1 MLRVGGLLAG
11 CCFWAARLAPV
22 HFYHSTPH
30 THYGSPTLHTRLF
43 PSRSPTPAAAS
54 SSIDSTLTVAV
65 TSRCPSLV
73 IAVGSP
79 SLCLPASPAM
89 SLLLSKGA
97 FRRAYGTPAAEY
109 TDSDTSG
116 QPVVQVLE
124 LKSIKNQNE
133 RFRLVLN
140 DGEFYQQAML
150 GSQMNELVKR
160 EEVRPGT
167 ICKLNSFICQAMG
180 AKRVLILLSLTPIG
194 QGTVEPIGAPH
205 NIEEHMDKLRA
216 AGAQGAANTASIT
229 PLPPS
234 AIKAPVAGYLQK
246 QQAGSTAFGP
256 SSSITPA
263 SSASHP
269 LQFHPISS
277 LNPYQNRW
285 TIKARVTAKSDV
297 RTWHNTRGEGKL
309 FSVDLL
315 DAQGGQI
322 RATMFNDAVDK
333 FYPLLSIDGVYTIS
347 KGLLKPANK
356 KFSLLPNDY
365 ELTLNSDADIQ
376 FVEDDAS
383 IEQQRFNFQS
393 IEQIGHK
400 QENEFADVIGIVQ
413 SVSPIS
419 HITSK
424 TTQKELTKRTV
435 MLCDDTQLSIELTLW
450 GEQAER
456 YNEGVL
462 DSHPVMAVK
471 NVKISN
477 FGGKTLSTTFNSQI
491 FLSPTDRAEAVRLQQ
506 WWAAQGGHTQFTAL
520 SQRMG
525 GTGGGSINASE
536 ARRPLSDIKDEH
548 LGNAVDEKGDT
559 KADYLLVKA
568 TVTKI
573 GHDFPKPP
581 WYNACVKCNRKVN
594 GSPGEWNCENCSQ
607 VYERCEQ
614 RYILSL
620 LVADPSSG
628 VWLHAFNDQAAL
640 IVGVQASDVNTL
652 HAAGDEVSF
661 NKLFDERLF
670 GQYLMKLKVKVEMQM
685 EQKKQR
691 ITVIAVQPIDY
702 RSESKFMLAEIE
714 KM

>member
-1 MLRVGGLLAG
+1 MSYTLSTGCLRKA
-11 CCFWAARLAPV
+11 
-22 HFYHSTPH
+22 
-30 THYGSPTLHTRLF
+30 YG
-43 PSRSPTPAAAS
+43 
-54 SSIDSTLTVAV
+54 
-65 TSRCPSLV
+65 
-73 IAVGSP
+73 AVGSE
-79 SLCLPASPAM
+79 M
-89 SLLLSKGA
+89 G
-97 FRRAYGTPAAEY
+97 
-109 TDSDTSG
+109 DSDTSG

-124 LKSIKNQNE
+124 LKLIKNQTE

-150 GSQMNELVKR
+150 ASQLNELVKR
-160 EEVRPGT
+160 DEVRPGT

-180 AKRVLILLSLTPIG
+180 AKRILIVLQLTAIG
-194 QGTVEPIGAPH
+194 HGPAAAIGEPT
-205 NIEEHMDKLRA
+205 NIEEHMDKIRA
-216 AGAQGAANTASIT
+216 AATAGAPTSAAIT

-234 AIKAPVAGYLQK
+234 AIKPPVAGYLQK
-246 QQAGSTAFGP
+246 QQPTASTAFGP
-256 SSSITPA
+256 SSSIAPA
-263 SSASHP
+263 SSASSASVP

-285 TIKARVTAKSDV
+285 TIKARVTAKSDM

-333 FYPLLSIDGVYTIS
+333 FFPLLAVDGVYSVS
-347 KGLLKPANK
+347 KGVLKPANK
-356 KFSLLPNDY
+356 KFNLLPNDY
-365 ELTLNSDADIQ
+365 ELTLNADADIQ

-413 SVSPIS
+413 SVQPLS

-424 TTQKELTKRTV
+424 ATQKELTKRAV

-450 GEQAER
+450 GEQAEK

-462 DSHPVMAVK
+462 DSHPVLAIK
-471 NVKISN
+471 NCKISN

-491 FLSPTDRAEAVRLQQ
+491 FLNPHDRPEAVRLQQ

-525 GTGGGSINASE
+525 GTGGGSINPTE
-536 ARRPLSDIKDEH
+536 ARRALSDIKDEH
-548 LGNAVDEKGDT
+548 LGNSLDEKGDT

-568 TVTKI
+568 TVTKL

-581 WYNACVKCNRKVN
+581 WYNACTKCNRKVT
-594 GSPGEWNCENCSQ
+594 GSAGRVALRELRADVRAVRAALHTVAAGGRPVGRSVAARVQRPGGADSGRAGGGRQHAARGGRRGQLQQGVRRPAVHAVPHEAEGEGGDADGAEEAARHARRRAAHRLQDGEQAAAGGDRQDVSGQWRPLNCEGRTPALWNSCYCSPA
-607 VYERCEQ
+607 VLRVTP
-614 RYILSL
+614 
-620 LVADPSSG
+620 VAAVLREST
-628 VWLHAFNDQAAL
+628 VQLNAIQAA
-640 IVGVQASDVNTL
+640 VQHQIMSTL
-652 HAAGDEVSF
+652 PVRPEE
-661 NKLFDERLF
+661 LT
-670 GQYLMKLKVKVEMQM
+670 QC
-685 EQKKQR
+685 
-691 ITVIAVQPIDY
+691 AV
-702 RSESKFMLAEIE
+702 R
-714 KM
+714 

>member
-1 MLRVGGLLAG
+1 
-11 CCFWAARLAPV
+11 
-22 HFYHSTPH
+22 
-30 THYGSPTLHTRLF
+30 
-43 PSRSPTPAAAS
+43 
-54 SSIDSTLTVAV
+54 
-65 TSRCPSLV
+65 
-73 IAVGSP
+73 
-79 SLCLPASPAM
+79 M
-89 SLLLSKGA
+89 SFTLSKGA
-97 FRRAYGTPAAEY
+97 FRRAYGTPGSEY

-150 GSQMNELVKR
+150 GSQLNELVKR
-160 EEVRPGT
+160 DEVRAGT
-167 ICKLNSFICQAMG
+167 ICKLSSFICQAMG
-180 AKRVLILLSLTPIG
+180 NKRVLILLAMTPIG
-194 QGTVEPIGAPH
+194 QASTEPIGSPQ
-205 NIEEHMDKLRA
+205 NIEEYMDKIKA
-216 AGAQGAANTASIT
+216 AAAPGGPSSASIT

-234 AIKAPVAGYLQK
+234 TIKPPVAAYLQK
-246 QQAGSTAFGP
+246 QQPTAFGP
-256 SSSITPA
+256 SSSIAPA
-263 SSASHP
+263 SSASIP

-333 FYPLLSIDGVYTIS
+333 FAPLLNVDSVYTFS
-347 KGLLKPANK
+347 KGMLKPANK

-365 ELTLNSDADIQ
+365 ELTLNSDAEIHYVD
-376 FVEDDAS
+376 DDAT

-413 SVSPIS
+413 SVSPLS

-424 TTQKELTKRTV
+424 TTQKELTKRAV

-456 YNEGVL
+456 YNEAVL
-462 DSHPVMAVK
+462 DSHPVLAVK

-491 FLSPTDRAEAVRLQQ
+491 FLSPPDRPEAVRLQQ

-525 GTGGGSINASE
+525 GTGGGSINPNE
-536 ARRPLSDIKDEH
+536 TRRPLSDIKDEH
-548 LGNAVDEKGDT
+548 LGNSVDEKGET

-568 TVTKI
+568 TVSKI

-581 WYNACVKCNRKVN
+581 WYNACTKCNRKVT
-594 GSPGEWNCENCSQ
+594 GSVGEWHCENCGQ
-607 VYERCEQ
+607 QYERCEQ

-620 LVADPSSG
+620 MVADPTSG
-628 VWLHAFNDQAAL
+628 AWLHAFNDQAAL
-640 IVGVQASDVNTL
+640 IIGVQASDVNTL

-661 NKLFDERLF
+661 NKVFDERLF
-670 GQYLMKLKVKVEMQM
+670 GQYLMKLKVRVEMQM
-685 EQKKQR
+685 ETKKQR
-691 ITVIAVQPIDY
+691 VTVVAVQPIDF
-702 RSESKFMLAEIE
+702 RTESKFMLAEID